1 MLLTKVEKFLSCC
14 CQRGFHEKKGPGEK
28 NKVFAKKAL
37 NKGNMSHSNW
47 RARYVR
53 NTGLIILAGSY
64 CVLGQISRPKY
75 SREALKSQCSDL
87 HGAVTAQVLVIFVR
101 EQDGAGSPFGI
112 SSWELSSHLSAEA
125 MLQEEQKPGRPLA
138 LTPTFSVPQVP
149 ATGRT

>member
-1 MLLTKVEKFLSCC
+1 MTKVEKFLSCC

-101 EQDGAGSPFGI
+101 EQDGAGSSHANG
-112 SSWELSSHLSAEA
+112 SWNLESGPTVEV
-125 MLQEEQKPGRPLA
+125 MLQD
-138 LTPTFSVPQVP
+138 
-149 ATGRT
+149 